1 MNKLSR
7 KLYSADPD
15 LLSSAPTSSTTSSE
29 DPSALMTRLEENLQ
43 EHEQHFNRL
52 LKILIDT
59 LNYYAATETVTLL
72 GLCARLMAAEE
83 GAGRKERESFGGI
96 V

>member
-1 MNKLSR
+1 MEESL
-7 KLYSADPD
+7 AD
-15 LLSSAPTSSTTSSE
+15 
-29 DPSALMTRLEENLQ
+29 
-43 EHEQHFNRL
+43 HEAHFNRL

-72 GLCARLMAAEE
+72 GLCARLTAAEE
-83 GAGRKERESFGGI
+83 GAGKRERDSGGGFGGP